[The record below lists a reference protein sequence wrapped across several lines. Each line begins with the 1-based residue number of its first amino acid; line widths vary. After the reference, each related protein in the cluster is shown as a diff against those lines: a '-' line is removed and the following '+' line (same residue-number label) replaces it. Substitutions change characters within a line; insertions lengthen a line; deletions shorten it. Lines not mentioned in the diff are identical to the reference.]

1 MTIKDL
7 AAVMSEDT
15 TYTILIGADQEV
27 VICKEDK
34 ALMEM
39 LGNVEIDHAM
49 VNTSNRLCI
58 YPCMDLRRAAE

>member
-7 AAVMSEDT
+7 AAIMSEDT

-58 YPCMDLRRAAE
+58 YPCMDLRRAMV

>member
-27 VICKEDK
+27 VICKDDK
-34 ALMEM
+34 ALMEA
-39 LGNVEIDHAM
+39 LGDVLVDHAM

-58 YPCMDLRRAAE
+58 YPCMDLRRATV

>member
-58 YPCMDLRRAAE
+58 DPCMDLRRAAE

>member
-7 AAVMSEDT
+7 AAIMSEDT

>member
-1 MTIKDL
+1 MTIKEL
-7 AAVMSEDT
+7 AAVMAEDT

-34 ALMEM
+34 ALMEA
-39 LGNVEIDHAM
+39 LGDVLVDHAM

-58 YPCMDLRRAAE
+58 YPCMDLRRAQA

>member
-27 VICKEDK
+27 VICKDDK
-34 ALMEM
+34 ALMEA
-39 LGNVEIDHAM
+39 LGDVLVDHAM
-49 VNTSNRLCI
+49 VNTANRLCI
-58 YPCMDLRRAAE
+58 YPCMDLRRVAV